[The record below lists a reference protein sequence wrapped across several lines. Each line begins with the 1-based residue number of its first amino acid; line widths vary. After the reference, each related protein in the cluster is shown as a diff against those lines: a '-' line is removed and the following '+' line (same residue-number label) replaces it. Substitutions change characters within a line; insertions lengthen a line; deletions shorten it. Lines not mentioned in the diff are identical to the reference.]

1 MNKNCF
7 GKLNESNDNC
17 NNIECK
23 YWENKCRK
31 KCSILQSVN
40 NEHTL
45 QEIGEIFGIS
55 RMRVCQIEKNALNKL
70 KKKIFKSL

>member
-7 GKLNESNDNC
+7 GKINDSNTNC

-23 YWENKCRK
+23 YWENKCK
-31 KCSILQSVN
+31 NKCAILQSNN

-55 RMRVCQIEKNALNKL
+55 RMRICQIEKNALNKL
-70 KKKIFKSL
+70 KKKVFKSL